1 MQVALSESAIIFF
14 CCLGLLVAFLALDRW
29 FRAWSQGPTPSGHS
43 APLEAE
49 IMTPQEILQEALKL
63 PLSEQES
70 IAIELSYHVLGVLQ
84 SLGLEE
90 A

>member
-1 MQVALSESAIIFF
+1 
-14 CCLGLLVAFLALDRW
+14 
-29 FRAWSQGPTPSGHS
+29 
-43 APLEAE
+43 
-49 IMTPQEILQEALKL
+49 MTPQEILQEALKL

-70 IAIELSYHVLGVLQ
+70 IANELAYHVLGELQ